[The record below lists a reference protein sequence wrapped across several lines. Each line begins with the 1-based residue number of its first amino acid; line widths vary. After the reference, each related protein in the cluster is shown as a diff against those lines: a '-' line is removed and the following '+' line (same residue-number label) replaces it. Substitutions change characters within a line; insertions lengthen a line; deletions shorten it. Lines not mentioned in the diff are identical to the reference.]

1 MSPHLSDHGLIGMPA
16 AGHLAVLD
24 DVLDDDVRSPIE
36 SRELLLD
43 HERLAATAELHLM
56 VNFMVEDDDGL
67 ECLAIKHGDWAWDI
81 YTAED
86 FLEYLRE
93 SCPEHLARLTVLVRD
108 ALFSRFEGD
117 LRELRVA

>member
-1 MSPHLSDHGLIGMPA
+1 MSPHLLDHGLIGMPA

-24 DVLDDDVRSPIE
+24 DVLDDVRSAAE

-56 VNFMVEDDDGL
+56 VNFMVEDDGL

-86 FLEYLRE
+86 FLEYLHE
-93 SCPEHLARLTVLVRD
+93 SCPEHLARLTALVRD